1 MKSLLTPTTPFHS
14 LKFLLHSINVLIICC
29 ICSQQTFSTSGYLK
43 LWRWIRGTFGY
54 VDPEYR
60 KNHHVNASGD
70 VYSFGVV
77 LLQLLSGQRVIN
89 LDSKRTMSLNKMVRD
104 NILSINSIL
113 SVSESFISKHLFISK
128 HSYAFLWFS
137 G

>member
-1 MKSLLTPTTPFHS
+1 MLYLQPTN
-14 LKFLLHSINVLIICC
+14 ILIDAN
-29 ICSQQTFSTSGYLK
+29 FRAK
-43 LWRWIRGTFGY
+43 LSDFGLSKVMEVDQSHVSSEVRGTFGY

-70 VYSFGVV
+70 VYRFGVV

-89 LDSKRTMSLNKMVRD
+89 LDSKRTMSLNKVVRD

-113 SVSESFISKHLFISK
+113 SVSLKVLFPNTCLHYLTCISLVLRLDSSQEVVI
-128 HSYAFLWFS
+128 
-137 G
+137 

>member
-1 MKSLLTPTTPFHS
+1 MLYLQPTNILIDANFRAKLS
-14 LKFLLHSINVLIICC
+14 DFVL
-29 ICSQQTFSTSGYLK
+29 SKVMEVDQSHVSSEV
-43 LWRWIRGTFGY
+43 RGTFGY

-60 KNHHVNASGD
+60 KNHHANASGD
-70 VYSFGVV
+70 VYRFGVV

-89 LDSKRTMSLNKMVRD
+89 LDSKRTMSLNKMVRN